1 MKSKSPIQA
10 SLVVLALCSLGL
22 AISAAMAAQPMKV
35 GIIGCDTSHV
45 VAFTKVMG
53 SDDFQKSF
61 PGMKVVF
68 AFAGGSDDIPT
79 SRDRLDDFTRDLQ
92 KQGVEMVDSVP
103 ELVERCDAILLESV
117 DGRKH
122 LPQFRQAAVGKPV
135 FIDKPIAASLAE
147 TLEIQRVAKETNT
160 PFFSSSAL
168 RFCDQVSD
176 LQHDRSLGRI
186 LGCDTACPYSL
197 EQHHPDFFWYG
208 VHGVESLFTL
218 MGPGCEEVSCVETG
232 SAGLAV
238 GKWKD
243 GRLGTFRG
251 LKEGRHDYAFTV
263 YGNKKIAQRVG
274 FAGYNSLVDKIGKFF
289 VTKQPP
295 VDMQETIEIVAFM
308 EAAQES
314 KQQDGKPVRLA
325 AMIER
330 ARRQLDAGQ

>member
-1 MKSKSPIQA
+1 MKFTLPIQA
-10 SLVVLALCSLGL
+10 SLVVLSLCSLAL
-22 AISAAMAAQPMKV
+22 AISAANAAQPIKV
-35 GIIGCDTSHV
+35 GVIGCDTSHV
-45 VAFTKVMG
+45 VAFTSFMNG
-53 SDDFQKSF
+53 DDFQKSF
-61 PGMKVVF
+61 PGMKVVV
-68 AFAGGSDDIPT
+68 AFAGGSDDIPA
-79 SRDRLDDFTRDLQ
+79 SRDRVAGFTEDLQ
-92 KQGVEMVDSVP
+92 KQGVEMVDSIP
-103 ELVERCDAILLESV
+103 ELVGRCDAVLLESV

-160 PFFSSSAL
+160 PFFSCSAL

-176 LQHDRSLGRI
+176 LQHDRSLGKI

-197 EQHHPDFFWYG
+197 EEHHPDFFWYG
-208 VHGVESLFTL
+208 VHGVESLFTV
-218 MGPGCEEVSCVETG
+218 MGAGCEEVSCVETD

-251 LKEGRHDYAFTV
+251 LKEGGHNYAITV
-263 YGNKKIAQRVG
+263 YGSKKIAGRVG
-274 FAGYNSLVDKIGKFF
+274 FAGYEPLVDKIAKFF

-314 KQQDGKPVRLA
+314 KHQGGKPVRLA

-330 ARRQLDAGQ
+330 AQHQLDAAQ